1 MDTENQQAIMNRLK
15 HQPPTRA
22 TNLNSS
28 SSRYNPIQ

>member
-1 MDTENQQAIMNRLK
+1 MDAENQQAIMNRL
-15 HQPPTRA
+15 QTRA